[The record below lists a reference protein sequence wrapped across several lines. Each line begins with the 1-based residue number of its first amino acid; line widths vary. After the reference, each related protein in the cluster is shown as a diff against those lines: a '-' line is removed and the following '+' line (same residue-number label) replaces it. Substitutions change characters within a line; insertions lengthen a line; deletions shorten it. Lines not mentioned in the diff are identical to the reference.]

1 MMERKQPE
9 WIRRFG
15 ATMRAERASCVYD
28 PLPKAIVAKL
38 QALKDIEQRQR
49 ADCKRS
55 SGSSPRN
62 DK

>member
-1 MMERKQPE
+1 MMERKQRE
-9 WIRRFG
+9 WVSRFG
-15 ATMRAERASCVYD
+15 AKMRAERVSCAHD
-28 PLPKAIVAKL
+28 PLPKAIAAKL

>member
-9 WIRRFG
+9 WVRRFG
-15 ATMRAERASCVYD
+15 AKMRSEPASCVYD

-49 ADCKRS
+49 ADDKRRY
-55 SGSSPRN
+55 GSSARN
-62 DK
+62 DE